1 MKKLLSGVL
10 AFALIL
16 SCTLLV
22 GCSGP
27 IYGKKFTYQG
37 KVGYSWGSLD
47 PSYGKKITD
56 IITNQIKDGNVD
68 LTKVKFG
75 SKTVDISGE
84 NFTKGKQIINYFI
97 DRYNEV
103 AIEKLK
109 DIEVVIGSKEEM
121 TLTAK
126 KGEETFVYNLK
137 TNENSQG
144 ALNGY
149 IVVDG
154 VEGENAELTVYEEM
168 RDNNIRIIGAD
179 YTAQLIIPVNNPLKN
194 NNGEDVNEIEIDLY
208 AFYTKA

>member
-56 IITNQIKDGNVD
+56 IITNQIKDGNID

-75 SKTVDISGE
+75 SKTVDLSGE
-84 NFTKGKQIINYFI
+84 NFTKGKQIVDHFMEI
-97 DRYNEV
+97 YNEV
-103 AIEKLK
+103 ATEKLK
-109 DIEVVIGSKEEM
+109 DIEVVFGSKEEM

-126 KGEETFVYNLK
+126 QGDEIIVYNLK
-137 TNENSQG
+137 SNENSPG
-144 ALNGY
+144 SLNGY
-149 IVVDG
+149 MVVDG
-154 VEGENAELTVYEEM
+154 VESESFDLTVYEEM
-168 RDNNIRIIGAD
+168 RNNSIRIIGAD

-194 NNGEDVNEIEIDLY
+194 NNGEDVNEIEIELY